1 MASWDDV
8 RRIALGLPEVGERES
23 RGLLQWRVREKLF
36 VWERPLRKGDLV
48 ALGDAAAPG
57 SILGAR
63 VDDEGEKAAWL
74 AESSGLYFTIPHFDG
89 YPAILVRLDEID
101 LAALERVI
109 VEAWLAR
116 APARVAAEFLRS
128 KRS

>member
-8 RRIALGLPEVGERES
+8 RRIATELPEVDERES
-23 RGLLQWRVREKLF
+23 RRLLQWRVRAKLF
-36 VWERPLRKGDLV
+36 VWERPLRTGDLQ
-48 ALGDAAAPG
+48 ALGDAAPIG

-63 VDDEGEKAAWL
+63 VADESEKAAWL
-74 AESSGLYFTIPHFDG
+74 AEGSGLYFATPHFDG

-101 LAALERVI
+101 VASLQRVI

-116 APARVAAEFLRS
+116 APSRLAAEFLR
-128 KRS
+128 